1 MRTCRRLIIP
11 AAIRLILLL
20 AGICYFAPE
29 GAAGQANILQ
39 CQRPAT
45 ATGNPCKSRNPFTF
59 QGLEPSVNLGA
70 GNPVNLTTGNKYIE
84 MTDLPPTEDGL
95 QLLRSYNAMDPSESA
110 LGPGWRHN
118 FDIRLKR
125 TQDGLQITQGDGSR
139 VNFARAQGNVA
150 LARQPGYG
158 RLQFKEGHWQWQWP
172 GGNSLLFDSV
182 GLLLGLSIDGHMLS
196 VRRFS
201 RASVF
206 ADQIQEVEDEH
217 NRRLIFHYRR
227 LSTGAIRLHAVD
239 TPQGPVHYTYDW
251 PAGRLTSVASAE
263 GQRTV
268 FLYEPAYQSVA
279 SSEGESK
286 SQAKGQSKVESDRYW
301 QITGIAAAPISEGS
315 QGYDLPDLQTM
326 SALLGWSGLEPGMF
340 RLRTW
345 QYDSAGRVI
354 RAVLHDQPTG
364 RGTQYFSY
372 VGAPATGR
380 AGFTE
385 VMDADG
391 QTTRLMWRRQHGQDL
406 LESVTGNGCLG
417 CPAPGLSAAYDVQGR
432 LTAINGLIIRRRPDG
447 SPAYLYQPK
456 GFWPDLG
463 LLYDNRGLLTAWE
476 SSLTGRQDISYDE
489 WRRPTAQGF
498 ANGTRWEY
506 TYDGQGR
513 LTTQREIGSRHDA
526 IANQS
531 SKPVITRLHYAPDG
545 SVSLEHPNETSR
557 QHNDLVTGT
566 HTLEVQ
572 RPVTHDNP
580 FPVHYQDVLIGN
592 ADGQSITHLLP
603 EGGSLQYRYSPVGRL
618 LSITWEDMSRQRH
631 PVVSMTGAND
641 LAFGNQV
648 VTQMRYL
655 QQQRVQTH
663 SQQRSQQQQRPPAS
677 GHIQLNVVD
686 ASGQSILAQLRSVAA
701 DGRVLS
707 EVFAF
712 PGQAR
717 AVRRDFLYTR
727 HQRMAGWVQQRYHS
741 QLTQP
746 QPALQSTQLQ
756 PVHPTSLA
764 MASNFQK
771 QGRRQQVWFA
781 WDTTGTSVARHD
793 AGKTT
798 KNRIQRDASGLPL
811 NVGQWHT
818 HYGPGHQ
825 LQAVYR
831 QGKRIQRNLHNALGQ
846 RIARLDPTTH
856 KLFYYQDNQ
865 LAGEWAI
872 PVGAPLRVP
881 EKGAMSRRYIY
892 AGDVPVA
899 FIDYVFPAPFMHRNS
914 PDFSHATA
922 PMGSSDFIAALRR
935 RLDARYAGRLYFIHT
950 DSQGLPLAVTDTQ
963 ARLVWL
969 AEPEPDGRVRPLIAK
984 QHLALRYLGQYE
996 DPATGWFDN
1005 RYRNYDPAFGHYLE
1019 PDPMGPLP
1027 GQDPL
1032 GYAAAQ
1038 PRRYSDPL
1046 GLLLFAFDGTLNQ
1059 GSKTRS
1065 NVFKLQQRYVGG
1077 PVHYLGGP
1085 GTYDAVSAMVAPVL
1099 HGVSSPLQSPYLLGP
1114 LGLILRPVDMVTGD
1128 SVGDIVRTQMYNL
1141 LDTLLQNPPGLRES
1155 NGHIPIDII
1164 GFSRGAT
1171 AARIFANH
1179 LMKQTEE
1186 GLFRAQIDRTD
1197 PFTHQPLGT
1206 PLTLTACLDF
1216 RFMGLFDTVAQL
1228 GMLGSNNAAYDYR
1241 VSPAWSWVAHAVA
1254 LNEYNDLFPLT
1265 PLGISER
1272 GNFHETGFIGNH
1284 SDIGGSIQEAD
1295 AGHVANASGKPG
1307 DLGNV
1312 ALQWMY
1318 WQAQRAGVPMLALP
1332 SDALRIRNPLLHNSL
1347 LRYRYE
1353 EPSVISLSL
1362 DRRVEGHAG
1371 APLRQHDLPTLG
1383 RRQRM
1388 QVERFIRRDLP
1399 SKKPLTAEDQ
1409 FYGAFM
1415 VVPPGHERS
1424 LLGPSIV
1431 GLADVRAYARWL
1443 QETTGMK
1450 LQTGEVW

>member
-1 MRTCRRLIIP
+1 M
-11 AAIRLILLL
+11 AS
-20 AGICYFAPE
+20 
-29 GAAGQANILQ
+29 Q
-39 CQRPAT
+39 
-45 ATGNPCKSRNPFTF
+45 
-59 QGLEPSVNLGA
+59 
-70 GNPVNLTTGNKYIE
+70 
-84 MTDLPPTEDGL
+84 
-95 QLLRSYNAMDPSESA
+95 
-110 LGPGWRHN
+110 
-118 FDIRLKR
+118 FDIRLIR
-125 TQDGLQITQGDGSR
+125 TRDGLQITQADGSHID
-139 VNFARAQGNVA
+139 FARAQGNVA
-150 LARQPGYG
+150 LARQPGFG
-158 RLQFKEGHWQWQWP
+158 RLQFKDGRWQWQWP
-172 GGNSLLFDSV
+172 GGNYLLFDSV
-182 GLLLGLSIDGHMLS
+182 GLLLGLSIDGQMQSL
-196 VRRFS
+196 RRFS

-206 ADQIQEVEDEH
+206 ANQIREVEDEQ
-217 NRRLIFHYRR
+217 NRHLIFHYRR
-227 LSTGAIRLHAVD
+227 LTTGAIRLLAVD
-239 TPQGPVHYTYDW
+239 TPQGRVRYTYDW

-263 GQRTV
+263 GKRTA
-268 FLYEPAYQSVA
+268 FFYEPAYQSAGADTGQDEV
-279 SSEGESK
+279 EV
-286 SQAKGQSKVESDRYW
+286 QADVHKKHQNDHYW
-301 QITGIAAAPISEGS
+301 QLTGIAAAPIPEGS
-315 QGYDLPDLQTM
+315 QGDDLPDHESQVHEFQDNGFHNIDSQHRNLLSAWPEQIAARQFDSLPINLQTM
-326 SALLGWSGLEPGMF
+326 SALLGWSGLEPGLF

-354 RAVLHDQPTG
+354 RAVLHDQPPEQ
-364 RGTQYFSY
+364 GTQYFSY
-372 VGAPATGR
+372 ISAPATGR
-380 AGFTE
+380 AGITE
-385 VMDADG
+385 VKDADG
-391 QTTRLMWRRQHGQDL
+391 QTTRFRWRRRHGRDL
-406 LESVTGNGCLG
+406 LESVTGHGCLG
-417 CPAPGLSAAYDVQGR
+417 CPAPGLSAAYDTQGR
-432 LTAINGLIIRRRPDG
+432 MTAINGLIIRRRPDG
-447 SPAYLYQPK
+447 SPAFLYQPK

-463 LLYDNRGLLTAWE
+463 LFYDNRGLLTAWE
-476 SSLTGRQDISYDE
+476 STLTGRQYIKYDE
-489 WRRPTAQGF
+489 WGRPTVQGF
-498 ANGTRWEY
+498 ANGSQWEY
-506 TYDGQGR
+506 TYDGHGR
-513 LTTQREIGSRHDA
+513 LTNQRETAPLFFGTDTRQPAGHAIRGKVGTRKVTSRKAITHDCINRSLISPHA
-526 IANQS
+526 LS
-531 SKPVITRLHYAPDG
+531 RDVITHLRYAPDG
-545 SVSLEHPNETSR
+545 SVSLEHPNETTR
-557 QHNDLVTGT
+557 HHNNPVTSMRT
-566 HTLEVQ
+566 VEVQ
-572 RPVTHDNP
+572 RPITQENP
-580 FPVHYQDVLIGN
+580 IPVHYQDVLIGN
-592 ADGQSITHLLP
+592 AGGQGITHLLP
-603 EGGSLQYRYSPVGRL
+603 EGGSLQYRYSPEGRL
-618 LSITWEDMSRQRH
+618 LSITWEDISRHRH
-631 PVVSMTGAND
+631 PVVSMTGPND

-648 VTQMRYL
+648 VARRRYL
-655 QQQRVQTH
+655 QWPQSQSHSDRQRQQQL
-663 SQQRSQQQQRPPAS
+663 SQQWQRQQAS
-677 GHIQLNVVD
+677 GHLQLNVSD
-686 ASGQSILAQLRSVAA
+686 ASGRLILSQLRSVAP

-741 QLTQP
+741 QHTQSEP
-746 QPALQSTQLQ
+746 VLLSTESQRANPASMSMSSGF
-756 PVHPTSLA
+756 PE
-764 MASNFQK
+764 
-771 QGRRQQVWFA
+771 QGRRQHVWFA
-781 WDTTGTSVARHD
+781 WDTTGTAVARHD
-793 AGKTT
+793 AGETT
-798 KNRIQRDASGLPL
+798 KSRIQRDASGLPL
-811 NVGQWHT
+811 SVGQWQT
-818 HYGPGHQ
+818 RYGPGHQ

-831 QGKRIQRNLHNALGQ
+831 QGMRIQRNLHNALGQ
-846 RIARLDPTTH
+846 RIARLDRTNYMQ
-856 KLFYYQDNQ
+856 FYYQDNQ

-872 PVGAPLRVP
+872 PACAPLRVP
-881 EKGAMSRRYIY
+881 RNGAISRRYIY
-892 AGDVPVA
+892 AGNVPVA
-899 FIDYVFPAPFMHRNS
+899 FIDYAFPASFAERHP
-914 PDFSHATA
+914 PDFSHAM
-922 PMGSSDFIAALRR
+922 PSRGSPDFVAALRR
-935 RLDARYAGRLYFIHT
+935 RLDSRYAGRLYFIHT
-950 DSQGLPLAVTDTQ
+950 DSQGLPLAVTDAETL
-963 ARLVWL
+963 LVWL
-969 AEPEPDGRVRPLIAK
+969 AEPEPGGQLRSLIAK
-984 QHLALRYLGQYE
+984 QHLALRYPGQYE

-1038 PRRYSDPL
+1038 PRRYTDPL

-1065 NVFKLQQRYVGG
+1065 NVFRLQQRYVGG

-1099 HGVSSPLQSPYLLGP
+1099 HGASRSQQSPYLLGP
-1114 LGLILRPVDMVTGD
+1114 LGLVLRPVDMVTGD
-1128 SVGDIVRTQMYNL
+1128 SVGDLVRTQMYNL

-1179 LMKQTEE
+1179 LMKQTED
-1186 GLFRAQIDRTD
+1186 GLFRARVDRTD

-1241 VSPAWSWVAHAVA
+1241 VSPAWAWVAHAVA

-1353 EPSVISLSL
+1353 DPSVTSLSL
-1362 DRRVEGHAG
+1362 DRRVEGQAD
-1371 APLRQHDLPTLG
+1371 ALLRQHELTTLG
-1383 RRQRM
+1383 RQQRM
-1388 QVERFIRRDLP
+1388 QVEQFISRDLP